1 MSTTVRSKMICTRCE
16 SEMNEHAQKLVDP
29 TSPQEAALADSS
41 LGGIVEE
48 FHTCPNCG
56 ANASRRTLN

>member
-1 MSTTVRSKMICTRCE
+1 MSTTTRPKMISPKCG
-16 SEMNEHAQKLVDP
+16 SKMNEHAEKLVDP
-29 TSPQEAALADSS
+29 TNPQEAALADPA

-56 ANASRRTLN
+56 ANASRRALN

>member
-1 MSTTVRSKMICTRCE
+1 
-16 SEMNEHAQKLVDP
+16 MNGHAEKLVDP
-29 TSPQEAALADSS
+29 TSPQEAAIADPA

-56 ANASRRTLN
+56 ANASRRAA